1 MTMQITI
8 TDGNGKPT
16 EIIAVLAPA
25 GDNGLIYR
33 DTDGDGIAV
42 YTADIDGTPG
52 VYFRTSPNGC
62 AIPLA
67 DLAAFIDGIRDRA
80 EAIAEQMGIPPLECP
95 TCGADC
101 TNRTHDRIYRER
113 GY

>member
-1 MTMQITI
+1 MQITV
-8 TDGNGKPT
+8 TNGDGKPT
-16 EIIAVLAPA
+16 EIIAVLAPTND
-25 GDNGLIYR
+25 DNGLIYR

-42 YTADIDGTPG
+42 YTADINGTPG

-80 EAIAEQMGIPPLECP
+80 EAIAEQMGVPVPPCP
-95 TCGADC
+95 SCGELC
-101 TNRTHDRIYRER
+101 TNRTHDRIFRAR